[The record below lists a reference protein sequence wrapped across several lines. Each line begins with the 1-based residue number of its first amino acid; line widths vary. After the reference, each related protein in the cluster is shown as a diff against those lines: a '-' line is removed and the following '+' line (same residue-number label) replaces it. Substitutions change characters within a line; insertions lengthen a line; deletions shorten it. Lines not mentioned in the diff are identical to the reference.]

1 MYTVQRQSE
10 ASLFDRQKKAEAEK
24 VEATQRAEAEKIT
37 SEAKRIAAENE
48 AAGIKAKGV
57 AEAEAIRA
65 KALAEAE
72 GTLKKAEAMR
82 EYGDAATMDMKLA
95 VAKAY
100 IDKLP
105 DIAAAVAAPMANI
118 GNITMYGEGNTAKL
132 TGDVTK
138 TMKQITDG
146 FTDATGFNPMMLLS
160 GVLGGKLAASNSGST
175 VNVHV
180 DGDNQ

>member
-1 MYTVQRQSE
+1 MGIIS
-10 ASLFDRQKKAEAEK
+10 AFIPL
-24 VEATQRAEAEKIT
+24 IT
-37 SEAKRIAAENE
+37 
-48 AAGIKAKGV
+48 
-57 AEAEAIRA
+57 AI
-65 KALAEAE
+65 
-72 GTLKKAEAMR
+72 
-82 EYGDAATMDMKLA
+82 
-95 VAKAY
+95 V
-100 IDKLP
+100 
-105 DIAAAVAAPMANI
+105 AAVAAPMANI

-160 GVLGGKLAASNSGST
+160 GVLGGKLAASNNGST

>member
-1 MYTVQRQSE
+1 MGIIS
-10 ASLFDRQKKAEAEK
+10 AFIPL
-24 VEATQRAEAEKIT
+24 IT
-37 SEAKRIAAENE
+37 
-48 AAGIKAKGV
+48 
-57 AEAEAIRA
+57 AI
-65 KALAEAE
+65 
-72 GTLKKAEAMR
+72 
-82 EYGDAATMDMKLA
+82 
-95 VAKAY
+95 V
-100 IDKLP
+100 
-105 DIAAAVAAPMANI
+105 AAVAAPMANI

-160 GVLGGKLAASNSGST
+160 GVLGGKLAPSNNGST